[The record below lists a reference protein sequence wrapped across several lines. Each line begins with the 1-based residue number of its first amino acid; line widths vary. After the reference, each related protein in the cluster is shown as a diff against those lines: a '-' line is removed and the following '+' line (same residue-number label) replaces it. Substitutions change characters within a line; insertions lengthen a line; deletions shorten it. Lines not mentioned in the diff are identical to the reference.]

1 MLQSIGSL
9 RVGHGSVTEQQR
21 KYILSSQIYVFW
33 PNFFKISKLK
43 FYPLAWTYIWMFNK
57 YLTIKLSKAEYI
69 FPAFSDH
76 ESSFHPVLSNFKPQN
91 CNNHYLRQPLKDWV
105 KQQQWGVTCFLF
117 IISGFSLREGSARSS
132 GKQHS
137 CSDANLSSDHMVQ
150 QPPQTCLLTRCPGT
164 HMHWTSGK
172 QLLVS
177 SEDTLGSVSS
187 RTEDRLWKSDW

>member
-76 ESSFHPVLSNFKPQN
+76 ESSFHPVLSNFSTYYHKLSNFLSLDFRNHCWFLFFSLMLTFNPLVRFIDFKTYPNPALLSLFPQIP
-91 CNNHYLRQPLKDWV
+91 QPLV
-105 KQQQWGVTCFLF
+105 PPLF
-117 IISGFSLREGSARSS
+117 SRFISAFSIGFPASISS
-132 GKQHS
+132 SIHS
-137 CSDANLSSDHMVQ
+137 IF
-150 QPPQTCLLTRCPGT
+150 PT
-164 HMHWTSGK
+164 TSGVK
-172 QLLVS
+172 IL
-177 SEDTLGSVSS
+177 
-187 RTEDRLWKSDW
+187 RM